1 MVSATSRSNNHE
13 RTRKEE
19 SCFFGIERKAAYVG
33 GAVLVLLMLF
43 LLISATALGVRY
55 TYTLRSV
62 AFGGALLGA
71 VTGFL
76 GSFAVLRKQ
85 SLLGDAISH
94 AALPGV
100 ALAFLIA
107 GRETGALLIGAGL
120 ASWLGVGFI
129 RLVTRTTRIKDDA
142 AMGIVLA
149 GWFAAGIVGLTY
161 IQGRS
166 DASQAGLDTFIFGQ
180 AASIVRSDIRLLLGV
195 SAAAVGVAVMFW
207 KQFKLVTFN
216 PEFAG
221 ANGFNVSFWQGLL
234 SGLVVVAIVLGLQ
247 LAGVILMVGMLIA
260 PGIAARQW
268 SDRLGGMVALAALF
282 GATSG
287 IIGAVLS
294 AADADLPTGPMI
306 IVVASVL
313 VVVSITI
320 APGRGVLWLLLGRRR
335 DARRFAL
342 RTVLTDVYH
351 YAYDHGGPKSGVPE
365 RFVVGV
371 RRRSG
376 RRALQKLLAR
386 GFLRREEGAK
396 EGDEHETFW
405 YLQES
410 GLSLARADARNQR
423 LWDLYR
429 QLGDQLGLPP
439 FPEERERD
447 IRAVLPEESV
457 TALEAFLGDKGEE
470 PRVRR

>member
-1 MVSATSRSNNHE
+1 MFSAASWSKNDDLAGKNPGSFFSLE
-13 RTRKEE
+13 RRVA
-19 SCFFGIERKAAYVG
+19 CVG
-33 GAVLVLLMLF
+33 GGSVILLALF
-43 LLISATALGVRY
+43 LLLSAALGLRY
-55 TYTLRSV
+55 TYTLRTV
-62 AFGGALLGA
+62 AIGGALLGA
-71 VTGFL
+71 VSGFL

-85 SLLGDAISH
+85 SLLGDALSH

-100 ALAFLIA
+100 AVAFLIA
-107 GRETGALLIGAGL
+107 GREIGALLIGAGV

-129 RLVTRTTRIKDDA
+129 RLVTKTTRIKEDA

-149 GWFAAGIVGLTY
+149 GWFSAGIVGLTY

-195 SAAAVGVAVMFW
+195 SALAVGVVVIFW

-221 ANGFNVSFWQGLL
+221 ANGYNVSFWQGLL

-268 SDRLGGMVALAALF
+268 SDRLGGTVVLAALF
-282 GATSG
+282 GAAC
-287 IIGAVLS
+287 GATGAILS

-313 VVVSITI
+313 VIASITL
-320 APGRGVLWLLLGRRR
+320 APDRGVVWALLSRRR
-335 DARRFAL
+335 DARQFAL
-342 RTVLTDVYH
+342 RTVLRDIYH

-365 RFVVGV
+365 SFVLGV
-371 RRRSG
+371 RHRSG
-376 RRALQKLLAR
+376 RRALQKLLSR
-386 GFLRREEGAK
+386 GFLRRVEEAREEG
-396 EGDEHETFW
+396 EQETYW
-405 YLQES
+405 YLRER
-410 GLSLARADARNQR
+410 GLRLAREDARNQR

-429 QLGDQLGLPP
+429 QLGDQLDLPLV
-439 FPEERERD
+439 PEERERD

-457 TALEAFLGDKGEE
+457 TALEEFVGEKEDE
-470 PRVRR
+470 PRVRP